1 MAVDGNANSVVQ
13 VDSEPAPMGPEN
25 PMGTAWATKR
35 TVYRSEAEAQAQIDP
50 LRARYWRIENPS
62 QVSELGD
69 AAAYKLVPG
78 ENVAPMF
85 APESRFAQRAGF
97 TRNHVWV
104 TAYDPEQRFA
114 AGDYPYQHSG
124 GDGLP
129 RFAAADR
136 PTEDTDVVLW
146 YTFGAHHIV
155 RPEDWPVMPVTHI
168 GFKLKPSG
176 FFDGN
181 PALDMPAP
189 AKHCHHSGTRST
201 GMSEHRR
208 SGLAAPD
215 F

>member
-1 MAVDGNANSVVQ
+1 M
-13 VDSEPAPMGPEN
+13 
-25 PMGTAWATKR
+25 
-35 TVYRSEAEAQAQIDP
+35 
-50 LRARYWRIENPS
+50 
-62 QVSELGD
+62 
-69 AAAYKLVPG
+69 PG

-85 APESRFAQRAGF
+85 APDSRFAQRAGF

-114 AGDYPYQHSG
+114 AGDYPYQHPG

-181 PALDMPAP
+181 PALDMPASRP
-189 AKHCHHSGTRST
+189 AESATRVTLCRASPRSSSDTPTLTRKGQRHRVSSFRAIST
-201 GMSEHRR
+201 TRM
-208 SGLAAPD
+208 
-215 F
+215 